1 MFRCL
6 FSKHA
11 RVMSTAVVMFNK
23 LVVIFWLNVLLKL
36 SIDRMMNK
44 KPFEIYIVYVDI
56 RVPWIVTFWYCLYIK
71 LNYCTIGGRLFR
83 VSQNLRQFYTRKSY
97 FAIKN
102 FHTRID
108 TGHNFCELITLRYAN
123 VTVLGMKK
131 CSSTQ
136 VNKPKFQQA

>member
-11 RVMSTAVVMFNK
+11 RVLSTAVVMFNK

-56 RVPWIVTFWYCLYIK
+56 SVSMNCYLLILFVYKTQLMYHRGEVVSRVAKFKTILY
-71 LNYCTIGGRLFR
+71 T
-83 VSQNLRQFYTRKSY
+83 
-97 FAIKN
+97 
-102 FHTRID
+102 
-108 TGHNFCELITLRYAN
+108 
-123 VTVLGMKK
+123 
-131 CSSTQ
+131 
-136 VNKPKFQQA
+136 

>member
-44 KPFEIYIVYVDI
+44 KLFEIYIVYVDI
-56 RVPWIVTFWYCLYIK
+56 SVP
-71 LNYCTIGGRLFR
+71 
-83 VSQNLRQFYTRKSY
+83 
-97 FAIKN
+97 
-102 FHTRID
+102 
-108 TGHNFCELITLRYAN
+108 
-123 VTVLGMKK
+123 
-131 CSSTQ
+131 
-136 VNKPKFQQA
+136 